1 MARRIVLGKRGND
14 YGLFVS
20 KATEDAAS
28 TSTDGLIFDSNAA
41 YTMNVKTYGQGFLSA
56 TTTWRSGTPKA
67 EWDSGDAGTVRISHG
82 VGYAPQV
89 YMRWTYPEHMHQ
101 YASSG
106 SGTPFASGYG
116 DGNTGKAAMR
126 AYTPGRHQ
134 SRLDAQYF
142 TGGGEPQ
149 DYYEANS
156 DIGYGCDI
164 EVDATYLYITSYETG
179 GKGLSQVGLSGT
191 QETKFTGLGVYY
203 SYIITTT
210 PFLGFNF

>member
-1 MARRIVLGKRGND
+1 MARRIVLGKRGSD

-20 KATEDAAS
+20 KAGEDAAS
-28 TSTDGLIFDSNAA
+28 TSTTSLIFDSNAA
-41 YTMNVKTYGQGFLSA
+41 YTMNVKTYGQGYLQP
-56 TTTWRSGTPKA
+56 TTSHRFSGPKA
-67 EWDSGDAGTVRISHG
+67 EYDSGDAGTVRISHG

-89 YMRWTYPEHMHQ
+89 FMRWTYPEHIHQ

-106 SGTPFASGYG
+106 SGTPFAAGEG
-116 DGNTGKAAMR
+116 DGNDGKAAMR

-134 SRLDAQYF
+134 SSLIAFSFQGYP
-142 TGGGEPQ
+142 EPQ
-149 DYYEANS
+149 EFYYANNQ
-156 DIGYGCDI
+156 IGYGCDI

-179 GKGLSQVGLSGT
+179 GRGLNVQT

-210 PFLGFNF
+210 PFMGFKF